1 MIVFC
6 SPSIL
11 NQLRRLLQIM
21 LTACTSFPN
30 FSLAQ
35 LHRLRSDDD
44 SNTLEGTFLM
54 LAFSLAILNLLV
66 SSLAHVS

>member
-1 MIVFC
+1 
-6 SPSIL
+6 
-11 NQLRRLLQIM
+11 M